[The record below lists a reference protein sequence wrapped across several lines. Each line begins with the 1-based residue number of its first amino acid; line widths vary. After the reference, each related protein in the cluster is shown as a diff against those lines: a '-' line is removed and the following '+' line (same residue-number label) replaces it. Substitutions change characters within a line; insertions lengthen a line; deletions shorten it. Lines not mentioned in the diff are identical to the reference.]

1 MSQKEKMKLLLN
13 SIDFQKGLALKWR
26 PVKKLLATL
35 DRDAF
40 FFAFLAMAFVYIIK
54 LLKYG
59 CNVLELHV

>member
-1 MSQKEKMKLLLN
+1 
-13 SIDFQKGLALKWR
+13 
-26 PVKKLLATL
+26 VKKLLATL

-40 FFAFLAMAFVYIIK
+40 FFAFLALAFVYIIK